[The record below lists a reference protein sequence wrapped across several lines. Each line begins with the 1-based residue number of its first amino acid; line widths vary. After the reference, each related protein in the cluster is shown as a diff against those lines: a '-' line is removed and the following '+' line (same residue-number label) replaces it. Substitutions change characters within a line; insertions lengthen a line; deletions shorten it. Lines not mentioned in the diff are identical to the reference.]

1 MISLLIDKQNKESL
15 FYIWAFFDNHKPE
28 VFPEFSYLETY
39 IISHI
44 FNIFEMTLNK
54 MRQKDTQGR
63 YTLSLLMTIH
73 IFLFID
79 IQKQSLK
86 SVVSMEQT
94 LFGF

>member
-1 MISLLIDKQNKESL
+1 MNDFTFDCKAKQGIVNLCICAWVL
-15 FYIWAFFDNHKPE
+15 FPK
-28 VFPEFSYLETY
+28 FSYLETY
-39 IISHI
+39 TTSHI

-63 YTLSLLMTIH
+63 YVLSLLMTIH

>member
-1 MISLLIDKQNKESL
+1 
-15 FYIWAFFDNHKPE
+15 
-28 VFPEFSYLETY
+28 
-39 IISHI
+39 
-44 FNIFEMTLNK
+44 MTLNK

>member
-1 MISLLIDKQNKESL
+1 MS
-15 FYIWAFFDNHKPE
+15 
-28 VFPEFSYLETY
+28 
-39 IISHI
+39 
-44 FNIFEMTLNK
+44 FNEM
-54 MRQKDTQGR
+54 RRKDTQGR
-63 YTLSLLMTIH
+63 YSLSLLMTIH